1 MGFLLLQFSFLS
13 ELNLVWRAGGRG
25 PARKSDKF
33 DRVIDRDAKVKRS
46 GIVFVWAWPHTRKR
60 LSHDCKR
67 RPRQQQ
73 QQRCN
78 IIATYTMP
86 RGLWVSRCI
95 KQKQNDSNLRFFLS
109 FGNLHFEMM
118 IEMIATVQF
127 EFRWECAGRLT
138 PWSSIADRCRS
149 LARPSKQRKPLKMS
163 WIGLLFDHSTDSGT
177 MILPI
182 AIAGFFSNFESI
194 PFFARK
200 WLKRIKCD
208 VCVLPRQIG
217 HLNEI

>member
-25 PARKSDKF
+25 PARKCYGRKSDKF

-46 GIVFVWAWPHTRKR
+46 GIVSVWAWPHTRKR

-118 IEMIATVQF
+118 IKMIATVQF

-163 WIGLLFDHSTDSGT
+163 WIGLLFDHSTTVASWYCQLQSPGFS
-177 MILPI
+177 
-182 AIAGFFSNFESI
+182 AISNQFPSS
-194 PFFARK
+194 PA
-200 WLKRIKCD
+200 CD
-208 VCVLPRQIG
+208 
-217 HLNEI
+217 